1 MNCNIC
7 PRQCKY
13 SDKEGSTG
21 FCGISIQR
29 DENLVGASN
38 GIREIKLARA
48 ALHFYE
54 EPCISGTNGSGA
66 VFFSGC
72 NLRCVFC
79 QNHNIANCSVGKA
92 VSLERLADIFL
103 ELQEKEAHNI
113 NLVTPSHYAY
123 QIIDAIKLAREK
135 GLSIPVVYNTSAYD
149 SVEALK
155 ALEGYV
161 DVYLPDYKYADSSLA
176 ASLSNAGD
184 YPDKAIA
191 AIREMIR
198 QVGMPVVENGIIKN
212 GVIIRHLV
220 LPGNVRNS
228 KAVIDRLVSEFG
240 TDITLSIMN
249 QYTPIEGL
257 QLPGELGR
265 TVTEREYNKVLDY
278 AFEKGLV
285 NGFFQDGETCKESF
299 IPAFDYEGV

>member
-1 MNCNIC
+1 MKCDVC
-7 PRQCKY
+7 PRECKLNIDA
-13 SDKEGSTG
+13 SAVG
-21 FCGISIQR
+21 FCGFSLIER
-29 DENLVGASN
+29 EK
-38 GIREIKLARA
+38 EIKLARA

-54 EPCISGTNGSGA
+54 EPCISGRNGSGA

-79 QNHNIANCSVGKA
+79 QNHNIANCKIGKGVSV
-92 VSLERLADIFL
+92 SRLSEIFM
-103 ELQEKEAHNI
+103 ELQKKGAHNI
-113 NLVTPSHYAY
+113 NLVTPTHYAY
-123 QIIDAIKLAREK
+123 QIIEAIKNARDN
-135 GLSIPVVYNTSAYD
+135 GLNIPIVYNTSAYD
-149 SVEALK
+149 SVNTLK
-155 ALEGYV
+155 ALEGYI
-161 DVYLPDYKYADSSLA
+161 DIYLPDYKYADSELA
-176 ASLSNAGD
+176 ARLSRASD
-184 YPDKAIA
+184 YPDVAIE
-191 AIREMIR
+191 AIGEMIR
-198 QVGMPVVENGIIKN
+198 QVGMPVVENGIIKR

-220 LPGNVRNS
+220 FPGNIRNS
-228 KAVIDRLVSEFG
+228 KAVIDRLVSTFG

-257 QLPGELGR
+257 ELPGELGR

>member
-7 PRQCKY
+7 PRKCNIEY
-13 SDKEGSTG
+13 RAGNTG
-21 FCGISIQR
+21 FCGVS
-29 DENLVGASN
+29 DNSDGP
-38 GIREIKLARA
+38 REIKLARA

-54 EPCISGTNGSGA
+54 EPCISGKNGSGA

-79 QNHNIANCSVGKA
+79 QNHNIANCKVGKA
-92 VSLERLADIFL
+92 VSIERLADIFL
-103 ELQEKEAHNI
+103 ELQEKKAHNI

-135 GLSIPVVYNTSAYD
+135 GLNIPIVYNTSAYD
-149 SVEALK
+149 SVETLK

-161 DVYLPDYKYADSSLA
+161 DVYLPDYKYADSKLA
-176 ASLSNAGD
+176 GELSRAEN
-184 YPDKAIA
+184 YPDKAIE

-198 QVGMPVVENGIIKN
+198 QVGMPVVEDDIIKS

-257 QLPGELGR
+257 ELPGELGR
-265 TVTEREYNKVLDY
+265 TVTDREYNKVLDY
-278 AFEKGLV
+278 AFDKGLA

>member
-7 PRQCKY
+7 PRKCNIEY
-13 SDKEGSTG
+13 RAGNTG
-21 FCGISIQR
+21 FCG
-29 DENLVGASN
+29 VSN
-38 GIREIKLARA
+38 NSDGPREIKLARA

-54 EPCISGTNGSGA
+54 EPCISGKNGSGA

-79 QNHNIANCSVGKA
+79 QNHNIANCKVGKA
-92 VSLERLADIFL
+92 VSIERLADIFL
-103 ELQEKEAHNI
+103 ELQEKKAHNI

-135 GLSIPVVYNTSAYD
+135 GLNIPIVYNTSAYD
-149 SVEALK
+149 SVETLK

-161 DVYLPDYKYADSSLA
+161 DVYLPDYKYADSKLA
-176 ASLSNAGD
+176 GELSRAEN
-184 YPDKAIA
+184 YPDKAIE

-198 QVGMPVVENGIIKN
+198 QVGMPVVEDDIIKS

-257 QLPGELGR
+257 ELPGELGR
-265 TVTEREYNKVLDY
+265 TVTDREYNKVLDY
-278 AFEKGLV
+278 AFDKGLA

>member
-1 MNCNIC
+1 MKCDIC
-7 PRQCKY
+7 PRECKLNN
-13 SDKEGSTG
+13 DVLAQG
-21 FCGISIQR
+21 FCGFSLIER
-29 DENLVGASN
+29 EK
-38 GIREIKLARA
+38 EIKLARA

-54 EPCISGTNGSGA
+54 EPCISGRNGSGA

-79 QNHNIANCSVGKA
+79 QNHNIANCKVGKA
-92 VSLERLADIFL
+92 VSIERLADIFL
-103 ELQEKEAHNI
+103 ELQEKRAHNI

-123 QIIDAIKLAREK
+123 QIIDAIKLARGK
-135 GLSIPVVYNTSAYD
+135 GLNIPIVYNTSAYD
-149 SVEALK
+149 SVETLK

-161 DVYLPDYKYADSSLA
+161 DVYLPDYKYADSKLA
-176 ASLSNAGD
+176 GELSRAEN
-184 YPDKAIA
+184 YPDKAIE
-191 AIREMIR
+191 AIREMIH
-198 QVGMPVVENGIIKN
+198 QVGMPVVENGIIKS

-257 QLPGELGR
+257 ELSGELGR

-278 AFEKGLV
+278 AFDKGLV